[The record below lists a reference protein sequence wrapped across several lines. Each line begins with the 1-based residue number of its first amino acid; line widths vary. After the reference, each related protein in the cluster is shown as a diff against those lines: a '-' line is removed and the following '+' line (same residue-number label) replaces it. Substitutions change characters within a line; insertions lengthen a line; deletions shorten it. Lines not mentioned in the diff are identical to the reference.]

1 MLKLLILERGCKS
14 KCETQTISINEFHAR
29 VCVVEFWTVK
39 NAPRKFLKMKL
50 KQKATAVPAKV

>member
-1 MLKLLILERGCKS
+1 MLKLLILERGCQT

-39 NAPRKFLKMKL
+39 NAPRKFLKL
-50 KQKATAVPAKV
+50 K